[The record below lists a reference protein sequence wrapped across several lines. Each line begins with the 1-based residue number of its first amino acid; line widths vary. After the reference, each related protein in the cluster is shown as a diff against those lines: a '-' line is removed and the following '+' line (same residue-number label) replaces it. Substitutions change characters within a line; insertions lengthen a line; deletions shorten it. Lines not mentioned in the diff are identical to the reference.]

1 VQGLL
6 LQVTPGG
13 RSWVLRYRFAGR
25 RRNLGLGPADSVGL
39 AQARELAAAARRS
52 ILAGIDPIDAKRG
65 ARDQAKV
72 AAVKAMTFRDCASA
86 YIEAHRAGWKNAK
99 HVYQWNATLESYAYP
114 TI

>member
-1 VQGLL
+1 MMYFWAYTKVRHPVMPKRAPLMTIRQAQTLRRPGFHAAGGVQGLL

-25 RRNLGLGPADSVGL
+25 RRNLGLGPADTIGL

-72 AAVKAMTFRDCASA
+72 A
-86 YIEAHRAGWKNAK
+86 
-99 HVYQWNATLESYAYP
+99 
-114 TI
+114 